1 MNQTFNESKK
11 RIITSSL
18 TEDVNV
24 KKKSLKPFNINTE
37 SGRIL
42 ESSDIGE
49 SNQNSDI
56 CNINQINNQEV
67 SSSSSRIVINETI
80 NSQNSITTSSND
92 ISCDEMFR
100 LASLKTF
107 PKKIVIVDEE
117 KVNYTSTLNFS
128 ILQIISTLNQTNL
141 CNLNVNLVKNL

>member
-1 MNQTFNESKK
+1 M
-11 RIITSSL
+11 
-18 TEDVNV
+18 NV

>member
-1 MNQTFNESKK
+1 M
-11 RIITSSL
+11 
-18 TEDVNV
+18 
-24 KKKSLKPFNINTE
+24 
-37 SGRIL
+37 
-42 ESSDIGE
+42 
-49 SNQNSDI
+49 
-56 CNINQINNQEV
+56 NNQEV

-117 KVNYTSTLNFS
+117 KVNYTSTLNFFNF
-128 ILQIISTLNQTNL
+128 TDNFNTKPN
-141 CNLNVNLVKNL
+141 KF

>member
-1 MNQTFNESKK
+1 
-11 RIITSSL
+11 
-18 TEDVNV
+18 VNV